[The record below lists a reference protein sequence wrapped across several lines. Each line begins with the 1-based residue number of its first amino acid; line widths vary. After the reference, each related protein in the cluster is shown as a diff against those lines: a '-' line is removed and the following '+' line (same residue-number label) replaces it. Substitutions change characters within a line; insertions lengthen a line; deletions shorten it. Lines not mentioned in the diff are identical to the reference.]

1 MNNVDVSLEEGLETP
16 AWLADVEPF
25 VQKIL
30 ADRKTDGWELS
41 VLFCSDAFIQ
51 NLNKTYRDI
60 DSPTDIL
67 SFEDGDEYIDDDG
80 VTWYSAGDIAISI
93 ATFSKNAAEFGV
105 PVEEELKR
113 LLIHGVLHLS
123 GLDHGEAHIGKDR
136 TFEGG
141 SDEERQMLV
150 LQEEMLERL
159 TK

>member
-1 MNNVDVSLEEGLETP
+1 MNNVEVTLEEGLESP
-16 AWLADVEPF
+16 AWFDSVEPF

-30 ADRKTDGWELS
+30 ADRGVDGWELS

-60 DSPTDIL
+60 DAPTDIL
-67 SFEDGDEYIDDDG
+67 SFEDGDEYIDDDE

-113 LLIHGVLHLS
+113 LLVHGVLHLS

-141 SDEERQMLV
+141 SEEERQMLV
-150 LQEEMLERL
+150 LQEEILERL

>member
-1 MNNVDVSLEEGLETP
+1 MNTVDVSLEEGLESP
-16 AWLADVEPF
+16 EWFAGVEPF

-30 ADRKTDGWELS
+30 ADRNVDGWELS

-51 NLNKTYRDI
+51 NLNKTYRNI

-93 ATFSKNAAEFGV
+93 ATFSKNAADFGV

-150 LQEEMLERL
+150 LQEEILERL
-159 TK
+159 K

>member
-1 MNNVDVSLEEGLETP
+1 MNNVDISLEEGLESP
-16 AWLADVEPF
+16 AWFGDVEPF
-25 VQKIL
+25 VRKIL
-30 ADRKTDGWELS
+30 ADRGIDGWELS
-41 VLFCSDAFIQ
+41 VLFCTDAFIQ
-51 NLNKTYRDI
+51 NLNKSYRDI
-60 DSPTDIL
+60 DAPTDIL

-93 ATFSKNAAEFGV
+93 ATFTKNAAEFGV

-150 LQEEMLERL
+150 LQEEILERL

>member
-1 MNNVDVSLEEGLETP
+1 MNNVDVSLEEGLEAP
-16 AWLADVEPF
+16 AWLNDVEPF
-25 VQKIL
+25 VRKVL
-30 ADRKTDGWELS
+30 ADRKKDGWELS

-93 ATFSKNAAEFGV
+93 ATFTKNAAEFGV

-141 SDEERQMLV
+141 SEEERQMLA
-150 LQEEMLERL
+150 LQEEILERL

>member
-1 MNNVDVSLEEGLETP
+1 MNNVDVSLEEGLDAPQWFNE
-16 AWLADVEPF
+16 VEPF
-25 VQKIL
+25 VQKVL
-30 ADRKTDGWELS
+30 ADRNADGWELS

-80 VTWYSAGDIAISI
+80 VKWYSAGDIAISI

-150 LQEEMLERL
+150 LQEEILERL